1 MSISPRSPYIL
12 LKLTGETQ
20 TSGGLFMPAE
30 DDVKALRTAKVV
42 KASSSCDGD
51 PLEVGSLV
59 YVLPKSG
66 HKMQADGEDYLLVKS
81 EDIVAVQL

>member
-1 MSISPRSPYIL
+1 MARMEKSQSADEL
-12 LKLTGETQ
+12 VEKLV
-20 TSGGLFMPAE
+20 A
-30 DDVKALRTAKVV
+30 VNRTAKVV